1 MFDDNE
7 SIAACLRAR
16 GTPDL
21 ALENLLAQPAPA
33 GHPIFVSASENSAAF
48 FDSSG
53 AYIGSAVGT
62 TSYDDWIGNQAR
74 GTGTYV
80 ESKGAFGDIWNSGI
94 GGKIAIITLAVIG
107 GAAVGGVGAADAG
120 AVADTGAAAGGAG
133 GAGAAATGVPDI
145 AVPATTVAAPVSTAP
160 TLTLGD
166 ISTGLQQVS
175 TVVGSAGA
183 IRRAINPPK
192 PPQPNQPPSVIPPS
206 VPLPFSPSVPSFNQT
221 APNESEATPLAL
233 LALWFF
239 MR

>member
-21 ALENLLAQPAPA
+21 SLEALNAKAPTSP
-33 GHPIFVSASENSAAF
+33 GHAIFVAASENTAAF

-133 GAGAAATGVPDI
+133 GAGTAATGVPDI

-192 PPQPNQPPSVIPPS
+192 LAQPNRPPSTNPPS
-206 VPLPFSPSVPSFNQT
+206 VPVAFTPTPTPTQPVS
-221 APNESEATPLAL
+221 NESEATPLAL